1 MALAVEQRSS
11 RPGRFLALGVAG
23 AVCWAL
29 ADTQD
34 TADVEEATHFLLAF
48 AAVLVAAKIGGEV
61 FERLKQPA
69 VLGELVIGIVL
80 GNLGLAGV
88 DVFEALKEAP
98 FLAIAAQIGA
108 ILLLFQVGLES
119 NLDNLLA
126 VGPSALAV
134 AVLGVVAPIGLG
146 YAASSAF
153 MPEDAAWYVHL
164 FVGATLSA
172 TSVGITARVLH
183 DIGKMES
190 RESRIIMGAAIVDD
204 VLGLIMLAFVLGLV
218 GSEDAGTAAEF
229 SLLALA
235 EILATAVGFLLATF
249 LVSRTLLDRVIT
261 LVLHAKS
268 QSLPVVLGVA
278 YCFLISA
285 LAELVGL
292 ASIVGAFAAGLM
304 VEDSIERHFGRHS
317 HRYRIDDSVTPIAAL
332 FVPVFFV
339 DIGLQVDLPSLAF
352 AEVLLFGGALT
363 LVAIVSK
370 LVCSLGVTDR
380 GINRWA
386 VGLGMVPRGEVG
398 LIFAGVGTTATVA
411 GAAVFSPQ
419 TFSAII
425 VTVMA
430 TTLATPPLLKAAF
443 ARSGSG
449 SGAQQTSLF
458 NGGRNQDAESGER

>member
-1 MALAVEQRSS
+1 MALAINQRLG
-11 RPGRFLALGVAG
+11 RPGRLLALGVG
-23 AVCWAL
+23 LAVFWAV
-29 ADTQD
+29 ASAQD
-34 TADVEEATHFLLAF
+34 PAKVAEVTHTLLAF
-48 AAVLVAAKIGGEV
+48 AAVLVAAKIGGEL
-61 FERLKQPA
+61 FERIKQPA
-69 VLGELVIGIVL
+69 VLGELVIGIAL

-98 FLAIAAQIGA
+98 FLATAAEIGA

-119 NLDNLLA
+119 NLDKLLA

-134 AVLGVVAPIGLG
+134 AVLGVAAPIGLG
-146 YAASSAF
+146 YAASSLF

-164 FVGATLSA
+164 FVGATLAA

-183 DIGKMES
+183 DIGKTES
-190 RESRIIMGAAIVDD
+190 RESRTIMGAAIVDD
-204 VLGLIMLAFVLGLV
+204 VLGLIILAFVLGLV
-218 GSEDAGTAAEF
+218 DSEDAGTAAEF
-229 SLLALA
+229 GLLSLAA
-235 EILATAVGFLLATF
+235 ILAKAIGFLLATF
-249 LVSRTLLDRVIT
+249 LVSRTLLDRSIT
-261 LVLHAKS
+261 VVLRAKS
-268 QSLPVVLGVA
+268 QSLPVVLSVA

-285 LAELVGL
+285 LADLAGL
-292 ASIVGAFAAGLM
+292 ANIVGAFAAGLM

-317 HRYRIDDSVTPIAAL
+317 HRYRIDDSITPIAAL

-339 DIGLQVDLPSLAF
+339 SIGLEVDLPSLAF
-352 AEVLLFGGALT
+352 SEVLLFGGALT

-370 LVCSLGVTDR
+370 LVCSLGVMDR

-430 TTLATPPLLKAAF
+430 TTLAAPPLLKAAF
-443 ARSGSG
+443 ARSGARSRTDQAALFDEG
-449 SGAQQTSLF
+449 S
-458 NGGRNQDAESGER
+458 NDDEDGGR

>member
-1 MALAVEQRSS
+1 MALAVEQRTS
-11 RPGRFLALGVAG
+11 RPGRYLAIGAAVAGVWAVAG
-23 AVCWAL
+23 A
-29 ADTQD
+29 QD
-34 TADVEEATHFLLAF
+34 TTEVGEATHFLLAF
-48 AAVLVAAKIGGEV
+48 AAVLVAAKIGGEL
-61 FERLKQPA
+61 FERIKQPA

-98 FLAIAAQIGA
+98 FLAIAAEIGA

-119 NLDNLLA
+119 NLDKLVA

-134 AVLGVVAPIGLG
+134 AVLGVLAPIGLG
-146 YAASSAF
+146 YAASSVF

-164 FVGATLSA
+164 FVGATLAA

-183 DIGKMES
+183 DIGQMES

-204 VLGLIMLAFVLGLV
+204 VLGLIILAFVLGLV
-218 GSEDAGTAAEF
+218 GSEDAGAAAEF
-229 SLLALA
+229 GLLTLA
-235 EILATAVGFLLATF
+235 VILAKAIGFLLATF

-317 HRYRIDDSVTPIAAL
+317 HRYKLDDSVTPIAAL

-352 AEVLLFGGALT
+352 TEVLVFGGVLT

-370 LVCSLGVTDR
+370 QICSLGVTDR

-398 LIFAGVGTTATVA
+398 LIFAGVGTSATVA

-443 ARSGSG
+443 ARRGS
-449 SGAQQTSLF
+449 SHKANQAALF
-458 NGGRNQDAESGER
+458 NAGSNEDDAGRR

>member
-1 MALAVEQRSS
+1 MALAVEQGTS
-11 RPGRFLALGVAG
+11 RPGRYLAIGAAVAGFWAVAG
-23 AVCWAL
+23 A
-29 ADTQD
+29 QD
-34 TADVEEATHFLLAF
+34 TTEVGEATHFLLAF
-48 AAVLVAAKIGGEV
+48 AAVLVAAKVGGEL
-61 FERLKQPA
+61 FERIKQPA

-98 FLAIAAQIGA
+98 FLAIAAEIGA

-119 NLDNLLA
+119 NLDKLVA

-134 AVLGVVAPIGLG
+134 AVLGVLAPIGLG
-146 YAASSAF
+146 YAASSVF

-164 FVGATLSA
+164 FVGATLAA

-183 DIGKMES
+183 DIGQMES

-204 VLGLIMLAFVLGLV
+204 VLGLIILAFVLGLV
-218 GSEDAGTAAEF
+218 GSEDAGAAAEF
-229 SLLALA
+229 GLLTLA
-235 EILATAVGFLLATF
+235 VILAKAIGFLLATF

-317 HRYRIDDSVTPIAAL
+317 HRYKLDDSVTPIAAL

-352 AEVLLFGGALT
+352 TEVLVFGGVLT

-370 LVCSLGVTDR
+370 QICSLGVTDR

-398 LIFAGVGTTATVA
+398 LIFAGVGTSATVA

-443 ARSGSG
+443 ARRGS
-449 SGAQQTSLF
+449 SHKANQAALF
-458 NGGRNQDAESGER
+458 NAGSNEEDAGRR

>member
-1 MALAVEQRSS
+1 MALAVEQGKS
-11 RPGRFLALGVAG
+11 RPGRYLALGAAVAGVWAVAG
-23 AVCWAL
+23 A
-29 ADTQD
+29 QD
-34 TADVEEATHFLLAF
+34 TAEVGEATHFLLAF
-48 AAVLVAAKIGGEV
+48 AAVLVAAKIGGEL
-61 FERLKQPA
+61 FERIKQPA

-98 FLAIAAQIGA
+98 FLAIAAEIGA

-119 NLDNLLA
+119 NLDKLVA

-134 AVLGVVAPIGLG
+134 AVLGVLAPIGMG
-146 YAASSAF
+146 YAASSVF

-164 FVGATLSA
+164 FVGATLAA

-183 DIGKMES
+183 DIGQMES

-204 VLGLIMLAFVLGLV
+204 VLGLIILAFVLGLV
-218 GSEDAGTAAEF
+218 GSEDAGGAAEF
-229 SLLALA
+229 GLLTLA
-235 EILATAVGFLLATF
+235 VILAKAIGFLLATF

-317 HRYRIDDSVTPIAAL
+317 HRYKLDDSVTPIAAL

-352 AEVLLFGGALT
+352 AEVLVFGGVLT

-370 LVCSLGVTDR
+370 QICSLGVTDR

-398 LIFAGVGTTATVA
+398 LIFAGVGTSATVA

-443 ARSGSG
+443 ARRGS
-449 SGAQQTSLF
+449 SHKANQAALF
-458 NGGRNQDAESGER
+458 NAGSNEDDAGRR

>member
-1 MALAVEQRSS
+1 MALAINRRSP
-11 RPGRFLALGVAG
+11 RPGSFLAAGAAGAVVWAVAG
-23 AVCWAL
+23 A
-29 ADTQD
+29 QD
-34 TADVEEATHFLLAF
+34 TTDVEEATHFLLAF

-61 FERLKQPA
+61 FERLKQPT

-98 FLAIAAQIGA
+98 FLATAAEIGA

-119 NLDNLLA
+119 NLDKLLA

-134 AVLGVVAPIGLG
+134 AVLGVAAPIGLG
-146 YAASSAF
+146 YAASSLF

-164 FVGATLSA
+164 FVGATLAA

-183 DIGKMES
+183 DIGKTES

-204 VLGLIMLAFVLGLV
+204 VLGLIILAFVLGLV
-218 GSEDAGTAAEF
+218 DSEDAGTAAEF
-229 SLLALA
+229 GLVSLAA
-235 EILATAVGFLLATF
+235 ILAKAIGFLLATF
-249 LVSRTLLDRVIT
+249 LVSRTLLDRAIT
-261 LVLHAKS
+261 VVLRAKS
-268 QSLPVVLGVA
+268 QSLPVVLSVA

-285 LAELVGL
+285 LADLAGL
-292 ASIVGAFAAGLM
+292 ASIVGGFAAGLM

-317 HRYRIDDSVTPIAAL
+317 HRYRIDDSIAPIAAL

-339 DIGLQVDLPSLAF
+339 SIGLKVDLPSLAF
-352 AEVLLFGGALT
+352 AEVLLFGGVLT
-363 LVAIVSK
+363 LVAIASK
-370 LVCSLGVTDR
+370 QVCSLGVLER

-398 LIFAGVGTTATVA
+398 LIFAGVGTSATVA

-430 TTLATPPLLKAAF
+430 TTLAAPPLLKAAF
-443 ARSGSG
+443 ARGGARSRANQAALFDEGANEDGDGGS
-449 SGAQQTSLF
+449 
-458 NGGRNQDAESGER
+458 

>member
-1 MALAVEQRSS
+1 MALAVEQRTS
-11 RPGRFLALGVAG
+11 RPGRYLAIGAAVAGFWAVAG
-23 AVCWAL
+23 A
-29 ADTQD
+29 QD
-34 TADVEEATHFLLAF
+34 TTEVGEATHFLLAF
-48 AAVLVAAKIGGEV
+48 AAVLVAAKIGGEL
-61 FERLKQPA
+61 FERIKQPA

-98 FLAIAAQIGA
+98 FLAIAAEIGA

-119 NLDNLLA
+119 NLDKLVA

-134 AVLGVVAPIGLG
+134 AVLGVLAPIGLG
-146 YAASSAF
+146 YAASSVF

-164 FVGATLSA
+164 FVGATLAA

-183 DIGKMES
+183 DIGQMES

-204 VLGLIMLAFVLGLV
+204 VLGLIILAFVLGLV
-218 GSEDAGTAAEF
+218 GSEDAGAAAEF
-229 SLLALA
+229 GLLTLA
-235 EILATAVGFLLATF
+235 VILAKAIGFLLATF

-317 HRYRIDDSVTPIAAL
+317 HRYKLDDSVTPIAAL

-352 AEVLLFGGALT
+352 TEVLVFGGVLT

-370 LVCSLGVTDR
+370 QICSLGVTDR

-398 LIFAGVGTTATVA
+398 LIFAGVGTSATVA

-443 ARSGSG
+443 ARRGS
-449 SGAQQTSLF
+449 SHKANQAALF
-458 NGGRNQDAESGER
+458 NAGSNEDDAGRR

>member
-1 MALAVEQRSS
+1 MALAVEQGTS
-11 RPGRFLALGVAG
+11 RPGRYLAIGAAVAGFWAVAG
-23 AVCWAL
+23 A
-29 ADTQD
+29 QD
-34 TADVEEATHFLLAF
+34 TTEVGEATHFLLAF
-48 AAVLVAAKIGGEV
+48 AAVLVAAKVGGEL
-61 FERLKQPA
+61 FERIKQPA

-98 FLAIAAQIGA
+98 FLAIAAEIGA

-119 NLDNLLA
+119 NLDKLVA

-134 AVLGVVAPIGLG
+134 AVLGVLAPIGLG
-146 YAASSAF
+146 YAASSVF

-164 FVGATLSA
+164 FVGATLAA

-183 DIGKMES
+183 DIGQMES

-204 VLGLIMLAFVLGLV
+204 VLGLIILAFVLGLV
-218 GSEDAGTAAEF
+218 GSEDAGAAAEF
-229 SLLALA
+229 GLLTLA
-235 EILATAVGFLLATF
+235 VILAKAIGFLLATF

-317 HRYRIDDSVTPIAAL
+317 HRYKLDDSVTPIAAL

-352 AEVLLFGGALT
+352 TEVLVFGGVLT

-370 LVCSLGVTDR
+370 QICSLGVTDR

-398 LIFAGVGTTATVA
+398 LIFAGVGTSATVA

-443 ARSGSG
+443 ARRGS
-449 SGAQQTSLF
+449 SHKANQAALF
-458 NGGRNQDAESGER
+458 NAGSNEDHAGRR

>member
-1 MALAVEQRSS
+1 MALAVEQRTS
-11 RPGRFLALGVAG
+11 RPGRYLAMGAAVAGVWAVAG
-23 AVCWAL
+23 A
-29 ADTQD
+29 QD
-34 TADVEEATHFLLAF
+34 TAEVGEATHFLLAF
-48 AAVLVAAKIGGEV
+48 AAVLVAAKIGGEF
-61 FERLKQPA
+61 FERIKQPA
-69 VLGELVIGIVL
+69 VLGELVIGILL

-98 FLAIAAQIGA
+98 FLAVAAEIGA

-119 NLDNLLA
+119 NLDKLVA

-134 AVLGVVAPIGLG
+134 AVLGVLAPIGLG
-146 YAASSAF
+146 YAASSVF

-164 FVGATLSA
+164 FVGATLAA

-183 DIGKMES
+183 DIGQMES

-204 VLGLIMLAFVLGLV
+204 VLGLIILAFVLGLV
-218 GSEDAGTAAEF
+218 GSEDAGAAAEF
-229 SLLALA
+229 GLLTLA
-235 EILATAVGFLLATF
+235 VILAKAIGFLLATF

-317 HRYRIDDSVTPIAAL
+317 HRYKLDDSVTPIAAL

-352 AEVLLFGGALT
+352 AEVLVFGGVLT
-363 LVAIVSK
+363 LIAIVSK
-370 LVCSLGVTDR
+370 QICSLGVTDR

-398 LIFAGVGTTATVA
+398 LIFAGVGTSATVA

-443 ARSGSG
+443 ARRGSSHKG
-449 SGAQQTSLF
+449 NQSALF
-458 NGGRNQDAESGER
+458 NAGSNKDDKGRR

>member
-1 MALAVEQRSS
+1 MALAINQ
-11 RPGRFLALGVAG
+11 RPGRPGRLLALGVG
-23 AVCWAL
+23 LAVFWAV
-29 ADTQD
+29 ASAQD
-34 TADVEEATHFLLAF
+34 PAKVAEVTHTLLAF
-48 AAVLVAAKIGGEV
+48 AAVLVAAKIGGEL
-61 FERLKQPA
+61 FERIKQPA
-69 VLGELVIGIVL
+69 VLGELVIGIAL

-98 FLAIAAQIGA
+98 FLATAAEIGA

-119 NLDNLLA
+119 NLDKLLA

-134 AVLGVVAPIGLG
+134 AVLGVAAPIGLG
-146 YAASSAF
+146 YAASSLF

-164 FVGATLSA
+164 FVGATLAA

-183 DIGKMES
+183 DIGKTES
-190 RESRIIMGAAIVDD
+190 RESRTIMGAAIVDD
-204 VLGLIMLAFVLGLV
+204 VLGLIILAFVLGLV
-218 GSEDAGTAAEF
+218 DSEDAGTAAEF
-229 SLLALA
+229 GLLSLAA
-235 EILATAVGFLLATF
+235 ILAKAIGFLLATF
-249 LVSRTLLDRVIT
+249 LVSRTLLDRSIT
-261 LVLHAKS
+261 VVLRAKS
-268 QSLPVVLGVA
+268 QSLPVVLSVA

-285 LAELVGL
+285 LADLAGL
-292 ASIVGAFAAGLM
+292 ANIVGAFAAGLM

-317 HRYRIDDSVTPIAAL
+317 HRYRIDDSITPIAAL

-339 DIGLQVDLPSLAF
+339 SIGLEVDLPSLAF
-352 AEVLLFGGALT
+352 SEVLLFGGALT

-370 LVCSLGVTDR
+370 LVCSLGVMDR

-430 TTLATPPLLKAAF
+430 TTLAAPPLLKAAF
-443 ARSGSG
+443 ARSGARSRTDQAALFDEG
-449 SGAQQTSLF
+449 S
-458 NGGRNQDAESGER
+458 NDDEDGGR

>member
-1 MALAVEQRSS
+1 MALAVEQRTS
-11 RPGRFLALGVAG
+11 RPGRYLAIGAAVAGVWAVAG
-23 AVCWAL
+23 A
-29 ADTQD
+29 QD
-34 TADVEEATHFLLAF
+34 TTEVGEATHFLLAF
-48 AAVLVAAKIGGEV
+48 AAVLVAAKIGGEL
-61 FERLKQPA
+61 FERIKQPA

-98 FLAIAAQIGA
+98 FLAIAAEIGA

-119 NLDNLLA
+119 NLDKLVA

-134 AVLGVVAPIGLG
+134 AVLGVLAPIGLG
-146 YAASSAF
+146 YAASSVF

-164 FVGATLSA
+164 FVGATLAA

-183 DIGKMES
+183 DIGQMES

-204 VLGLIMLAFVLGLV
+204 VLGLIILAFVLGLV
-218 GSEDAGTAAEF
+218 GSEDAGGAAEF
-229 SLLALA
+229 GLLTLA
-235 EILATAVGFLLATF
+235 VILAKAIGFLLATF

-317 HRYRIDDSVTPIAAL
+317 HRYKLDDSVTPIAAL

-352 AEVLLFGGALT
+352 TEVLVFGGVLT

-370 LVCSLGVTDR
+370 QICSLGVTDR

-398 LIFAGVGTTATVA
+398 LIFAGVGTSATVA

-443 ARSGSG
+443 ARRGS
-449 SGAQQTSLF
+449 SHKANQAALF
-458 NGGRNQDAESGER
+458 NAGSNEDDAGRR

>member
-1 MALAVEQRSS
+1 MALAVEQGKS
-11 RPGRFLALGVAG
+11 RPGRYLALGAAVAGVWAVAG
-23 AVCWAL
+23 A
-29 ADTQD
+29 QD
-34 TADVEEATHFLLAF
+34 TAEVGEATHFLLAF
-48 AAVLVAAKIGGEV
+48 AAVLVAAKIGGEL
-61 FERLKQPA
+61 FERIKQPA

-98 FLAIAAQIGA
+98 FLAIAAEIGA

-119 NLDNLLA
+119 NLDKLVA

-134 AVLGVVAPIGLG
+134 AVLGVLAPIGLG
-146 YAASSAF
+146 YAASSVF

-164 FVGATLSA
+164 FVGATLAA

-183 DIGKMES
+183 DIGQMES

-204 VLGLIMLAFVLGLV
+204 VLGLIILAFVLGLV
-218 GSEDAGTAAEF
+218 GSEDAGGAAEF
-229 SLLALA
+229 GLLTLA
-235 EILATAVGFLLATF
+235 VILAKAIGFLLATF

-317 HRYRIDDSVTPIAAL
+317 HRYKLDDSVTPIAAL

-352 AEVLLFGGALT
+352 TEVLVFGGVLT

-370 LVCSLGVTDR
+370 QICSLGVTDR

-398 LIFAGVGTTATVA
+398 LIFAGVGTSATVA

-443 ARSGSG
+443 ARRGS
-449 SGAQQTSLF
+449 SHKANQAALF
-458 NGGRNQDAESGER
+458 NAGSNEDDAGRR

>member
-1 MALAVEQRSS
+1 MALAVEQGTS
-11 RPGRFLALGVAG
+11 RPGRYLAIGAAVAGFWAVAG
-23 AVCWAL
+23 A
-29 ADTQD
+29 QD
-34 TADVEEATHFLLAF
+34 TTEVGEATHFLLAF
-48 AAVLVAAKIGGEV
+48 AAVLVAAKVGGEL
-61 FERLKQPA
+61 FERIKQPA

-98 FLAIAAQIGA
+98 FLAIAAEIGA

-119 NLDNLLA
+119 NLDKLVA

-134 AVLGVVAPIGLG
+134 AVLGVLAPIGLG
-146 YAASSAF
+146 YAASSVF

-164 FVGATLSA
+164 FVGATLAA

-183 DIGKMES
+183 DIGQMES

-204 VLGLIMLAFVLGLV
+204 VLGLIILAFVLGLV
-218 GSEDAGTAAEF
+218 GSEDAGAAAEF
-229 SLLALA
+229 GLLTLA
-235 EILATAVGFLLATF
+235 VILAKAIGFLLATF

-317 HRYRIDDSVTPIAAL
+317 HRYKLDDSVTPIAAL

-352 AEVLLFGGALT
+352 TEVLVFGGVLT

-370 LVCSLGVTDR
+370 QICSLGVTDR

-398 LIFAGVGTTATVA
+398 LIFAGVGTSATVA

-443 ARSGSG
+443 ARRGS
-449 SGAQQTSLF
+449 SHKANQAALF
-458 NGGRNQDAESGER
+458 NAGSNEDDAGRR

>member
-1 MALAVEQRSS
+1 MALAVEQRTS
-11 RPGRFLALGVAG
+11 RPGRYLAIGAAVAGVWAVAG
-23 AVCWAL
+23 A
-29 ADTQD
+29 QD
-34 TADVEEATHFLLAF
+34 TTEVGEATHFLLAF
-48 AAVLVAAKIGGEV
+48 AAVLVAAKVGGEL
-61 FERLKQPA
+61 FERIKQPA

-98 FLAIAAQIGA
+98 FLAIAAEIGA

-119 NLDNLLA
+119 NLDKLVA

-134 AVLGVVAPIGLG
+134 AVLGVLAPIGLG
-146 YAASSAF
+146 YAASSVF

-164 FVGATLSA
+164 FVGATLAA

-183 DIGKMES
+183 DIGQMES

-204 VLGLIMLAFVLGLV
+204 VLGLIILAFVLGLV
-218 GSEDAGTAAEF
+218 GSEDAGAAAEF
-229 SLLALA
+229 GLLTLA
-235 EILATAVGFLLATF
+235 VILAKAIGFLLATF

-317 HRYRIDDSVTPIAAL
+317 HRYKLDDSVTPIAAL

-352 AEVLLFGGALT
+352 TEVLVFGGVLT

-370 LVCSLGVTDR
+370 QICSLGVTDR

-398 LIFAGVGTTATVA
+398 LIFAGVGTSATVA

-443 ARSGSG
+443 ARRGS
-449 SGAQQTSLF
+449 SHKANQAALF
-458 NGGRNQDAESGER
+458 NAGSNEDDAGRR

>member
-1 MALAVEQRSS
+1 MALAIERRSS
-11 RPGRFLALGVAG
+11 RPGHFLALGLGVAVFW
-23 AVCWAL
+23 AVAN
-29 ADTQD
+29 AQD
-34 TADVEEATHFLLAF
+34 PAEVDHATHFLLAF
-48 AAVLVAAKIGGEV
+48 AAVLVAAKIGGEL
-61 FERLKQPA
+61 FERIKQPA
-69 VLGELVIGIVL
+69 VLGELVIGIAL

-98 FLAIAAQIGA
+98 FLATAAEIGA

-119 NLDNLLA
+119 NLDKLLA
-126 VGPSALAV
+126 VGRSALAV

-146 YAASSAF
+146 YAASSLF

-164 FVGATLSA
+164 FVGATLAA

-204 VLGLIMLAFVLGLV
+204 VLGLIILAFVLGLV
-218 GSEDAGTAAEF
+218 DSEDAGTAAEF

-235 EILATAVGFLLATF
+235 VILAKAIGFLLATF
-249 LVSRTLLDRVIT
+249 LVSRTLLDRAIT
-261 LVLHAKS
+261 VVLRAKS
-268 QSLPVVLGVA
+268 KSLPVVLSVA

-285 LAELVGL
+285 LADLAGL

-317 HRYRIDDSVTPIAAL
+317 HRYRIDDSITPIAAL

-339 DIGLQVDLPSLAF
+339 NIGLQVDLPSLAF
-352 AEVLLFGGALT
+352 AEVLLFGSVLT

-370 LVCSLGVTDR
+370 QVCSLGVQDR
-380 GINRWA
+380 GLNRWA

-398 LIFAGVGTTATVA
+398 LIFAGVGTSATVA

-419 TFSAII
+419 TFSAIV

-443 ARSGSG
+443 KRSRALARADQAALFDGDSNEDADG
-449 SGAQQTSLF
+449 GA
-458 NGGRNQDAESGER
+458 

>member
-1 MALAVEQRSS
+1 MALAVEQGKS
-11 RPGRFLALGVAG
+11 RPGRYLALGAAVAGVWAVAG
-23 AVCWAL
+23 A
-29 ADTQD
+29 QD
-34 TADVEEATHFLLAF
+34 TAEVGEATHFLLAF
-48 AAVLVAAKIGGEV
+48 AAMLVAAKIGGEL
-61 FERLKQPA
+61 FERIKQPA

-98 FLAIAAQIGA
+98 FLAIAAEIGA

-119 NLDNLLA
+119 NLDKLVA

-134 AVLGVVAPIGLG
+134 AVLGVLAPIGMG
-146 YAASSAF
+146 YAASSVF

-164 FVGATLSA
+164 FVGATLAA

-183 DIGKMES
+183 DIGQMES

-204 VLGLIMLAFVLGLV
+204 VLGLIILAFVLGLV
-218 GSEDAGTAAEF
+218 GSEDAGGAAEF
-229 SLLALA
+229 GLLTLA
-235 EILATAVGFLLATF
+235 VILAKAIGFLLATF

-317 HRYRIDDSVTPIAAL
+317 HRYKLDDSVTPIAAL

-352 AEVLLFGGALT
+352 AEVLVFGGVLT

-370 LVCSLGVTDR
+370 QICSLGVTDR

-398 LIFAGVGTTATVA
+398 LIFAGVGTSATVA

-443 ARSGSG
+443 ARRGS
-449 SGAQQTSLF
+449 SHKANQAALF
-458 NGGRNQDAESGER
+458 NAGSNEGDAGRR